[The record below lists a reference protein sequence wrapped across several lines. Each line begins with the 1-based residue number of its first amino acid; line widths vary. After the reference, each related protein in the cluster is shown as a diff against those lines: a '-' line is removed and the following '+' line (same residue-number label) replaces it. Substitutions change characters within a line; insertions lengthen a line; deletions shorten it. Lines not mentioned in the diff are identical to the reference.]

1 MEQWNN
7 LAPVDQLQRLV
18 PHLDEDIGKT
28 LFLATPKPK
37 RKEAKE
43 NNSNFKALSFLQKLI
58 LVANKPKMAQKAVNN
73 DLCASAVQAAMA
85 ELDRTPSSISTPTN
99 PTTTTPPRPR
109 SSSLT
114 HPTESQYIGTTT
126 LAFQVQMT
134 KPMACKITHLAQT
147 TSQYEGLVSQVGAL
161 PGQAAAAGVEVGMHV
176 RGINDIDCAGKD
188 LLFVLTTIKQIKK
201 DKGLLV
207 LHLSHDEG
215 EVGAIAPVVVH
226 KESRQERGTRLMNE
240 WIQEESIQAWKA
252 KSWLEKFHL
261 LIDSC
266 SMMEATRLFKETP
279 VKIRKKCKE
288 KTGVE
293 KFQQLTMKE
302 KCKKLPL
309 KDKHCKTLVKDKV
322 DKHLKQPCLLKLG
335 QGKWEKLESS
345 EKLTIMNP
353 KSATQ
358 AQKQVPDKKK
368 CLYCDAEL
376 QINHMAA
383 HVSVMHPFGGKS
395 GGRCCLVLV
404 VDVWPRWQWWLFGV
418 CR

>member
-99 PTTTTPPRPR
+99 PTTTPTSPIMPTPAAPPSPTTTTPPRPR

-114 HPTESQYIGTTT
+114 HPTESQYIATTT
-126 LAFQVQMT
+126 LAFQVHMK

-147 TSQYEGLVSQVGAL
+147 TSQYEGIVSQVGAL

-240 WIQEESIQAWKA
+240 WIQ
-252 KSWLEKFHL
+252 
-261 LIDSC
+261 
-266 SMMEATRLFKETP
+266 
-279 VKIRKKCKE
+279 
-288 KTGVE
+288 
-293 KFQQLTMKE
+293 
-302 KCKKLPL
+302 
-309 KDKHCKTLVKDKV
+309 
-322 DKHLKQPCLLKLG
+322 
-335 QGKWEKLESS
+335 
-345 EKLTIMNP
+345 
-353 KSATQ
+353 
-358 AQKQVPDKKK
+358 
-368 CLYCDAEL
+368 
-376 QINHMAA
+376 
-383 HVSVMHPFGGKS
+383 
-395 GGRCCLVLV
+395 
-404 VDVWPRWQWWLFGV
+404 
-418 CR
+418 